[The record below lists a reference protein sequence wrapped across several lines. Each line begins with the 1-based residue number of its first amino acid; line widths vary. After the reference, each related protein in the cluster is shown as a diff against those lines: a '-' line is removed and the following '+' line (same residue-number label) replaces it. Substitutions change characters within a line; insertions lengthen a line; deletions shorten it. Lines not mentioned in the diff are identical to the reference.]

1 MTIDT
6 NARIS
11 NGTLC
16 RLRAQWWAAVGVCLL
31 ILFVGYLVFNQGRFG
46 PSAFQ
51 WVLQS
56 TVIIIYVL
64 GLLRYG
70 LGWNYHPDQK
80 VLRSTLGYGTWLT
93 IIRGALIAV
102 LAGYLFQPWPESKF
116 FPGRLSWAPGL
127 LYITASILDYIDGRL
142 ARICQ
147 HETRLGAFL
156 DINFD
161 ALGLLI
167 APLVAVWYGQLPVA
181 YLSVGLA
188 YYIFIAG
195 IRLRKKFSM
204 AVFEPGPW
212 CGARVIAGF
221 QMGFVG
227 IALLPVVKPPVTMLA
242 AYVVMIP
249 LLAGFVR
256 DWMIV
261 CGYWKAGSF
270 IRIFRLRCSNPD

>member
-1 MTIDT
+1 MPTDT
-6 NARIS
+6 QAKIFNV
-11 NGTLC
+11 TLC

-31 ILFVGYLVFNQGRFG
+31 ILFVGYLVFNQGRSG

-56 TVIIIYVL
+56 TVIMIYVL

-102 LAGYLFQPWPESKF
+102 LAGYLFQPRPESKF

-127 LYITASILDYIDGRL
+127 LYITASILDYIDGRV
-142 ARICQ
+142 ARTCQ

-204 AVFEPGPW
+204 SVFEPGPW
-212 CGARVIAGF
+212 RGARVIAGF

-227 IALLPVVKPPVTMLA
+227 IALLPVVKPPVTTLA

-261 CGYWKAGSF
+261 CGHWKAGSF
-270 IRIFRLRCSNPD
+270 IRFFRLRCSNPD